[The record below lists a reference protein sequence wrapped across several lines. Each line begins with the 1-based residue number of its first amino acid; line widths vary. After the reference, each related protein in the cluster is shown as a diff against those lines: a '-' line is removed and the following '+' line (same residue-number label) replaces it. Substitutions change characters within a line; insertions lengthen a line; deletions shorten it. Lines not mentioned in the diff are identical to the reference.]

1 MSELIRRRIIHGGS
15 FGSHRPNSLMLSH
28 LSIRDFVLI
37 ERLDLKFQSGLNVL
51 TGETGAGKSILLDA
65 LGLATGTRAES
76 RFVRQGASST
86 SVTAVFELP
95 IEHPVRSTLDG
106 QNIQTTDEPII
117 LRRTVETDGRSR
129 AFVNDQA
136 ISVGLLNKL
145 GHQIIEIH
153 GQFDNQRLMRPDNHR
168 EILDSFTGATK
179 LLACVRS
186 SYQKWCDAATALGQG
201 ISEAADSKK
210 DEEFLRFAVEEMNA
224 LSPLQGEEEKLS
236 NKRKLMMHG
245 EKLVEALTEAEEQLQ
260 GETPIDQRI
269 HNMLRT
275 LERANTY
282 SDGQFKD
289 VIERFESGLND
300 ILDGRE
306 QLDRLSREIVVDPAE
321 LEITEE
327 RLFAL
332 RALARKHQV
341 NTDDLNRLKEDFDK
355 RLSEI
360 ENNEG
365 RLAQL
370 EQDQFL
376 SRKGFIDNATRLR
389 NARQKAAKTLEKA
402 VNEEL
407 DDLKLTQ
414 ARFYAHVV
422 ELKELEWNKHGIDRV
437 SFLVSTNPKIDP
449 GPINKVASG
458 GELARLML
466 ALKAVLAAVDPIP
479 TLIFDEADAGVG
491 GAIASAV
498 GDRLALLSEGSQVLV
513 VTHSPQVAAKGRHHW
528 RVSKSV
534 ITNDN
539 KFDQMNTTIVESLD
553 EISRKEEI
561 ARMLAGAEITEEAR
575 AAADRLIAGG
585 KE

>member
-15 FGSHRPNSLMLSH
+15 CGSHCSIRLMLSH

-76 RFVRQGASST
+76 RFVRKGASST

-95 IEHPVRSTLDG
+95 IEHPIRSTLVEH
-106 QNIQTTDEPII
+106 NIQAMDETII

-129 AFVNDQA
+129 AFINDQA

-145 GHQIIEIH
+145 GQQIIEIH

-179 LLACVRS
+179 LLTSVRIA
-186 SYQKWCDAATALGQG
+186 YQKWSDASTALEQG
-201 ISEAADSKK
+201 ISEAADTKK
-210 DEEFLRFAVEEMNA
+210 DEEFLRFAVEEINV

-245 EKLVEALTEAEEQLQ
+245 EKLVEALTEVQEQLQ
-260 GETPIDQRI
+260 GETPIDQRMQ
-269 HNMLRT
+269 NTLRT

-282 SDGQFKD
+282 SDGKFKE
-289 VIERFESGLND
+289 VIQRFESGLND

-306 QLDRLSREIVVDPAE
+306 QLDRLNSEIIVDPAE

-341 NTDDLNRLKEDFDK
+341 NTDDLNRLKEDFVK

-360 ENNEG
+360 ESNEA

-370 EQDQFL
+370 KRNQSSARNE
-376 SRKGFIDNATRLR
+376 FIDNATRVR

-422 ELKELEWNKHGIDRV
+422 ELKEEEWNKHGIDRV
-437 SFLVSTNPKIDP
+437 LFLVSTNPKIDP
-449 GPINKVASG
+449 GPINKIASG
-458 GELARLML
+458 GELARFML
-466 ALKAVLAAVDPIP
+466 ALKAVLATVDPIP
-479 TLIFDEADAGVG
+479 TLIFDEADTGVG

-498 GDRLALLSEGSQVLV
+498 GDRLVLLSEGSQVLV

-534 ITNDN
+534 ITNDK

-575 AAADRLIAGG
+575 AAADRLITGG

>member
-1 MSELIRRRIIHGGS
+1 MSELIRRRITHGGS
-15 FGSHRPNSLMLSH
+15 CGSHRLILLMLSH

-76 RFVRQGASST
+76 RFVRKGASST
-86 SVTAVFELP
+86 SVTAVFDLP
-95 IEHPVRSTLDG
+95 IEHPIRSTLVEH
-106 QNIQTTDEPII
+106 NIEAMDEAII

-129 AFVNDQA
+129 AFINDQA

-145 GHQIIEIH
+145 GQQIIEIH

-168 EILDSFTGATK
+168 EILDSFIGVTK
-179 LLACVRS
+179 LLTSVRVA
-186 SYQKWCDAATALGQG
+186 YQKWSDASTALEQG
-201 ISEAADSKK
+201 ISEAADTKK
-210 DEEFLRFAVEEMNA
+210 DEELLRFAVEEINV

-245 EKLVEALTEAEEQLQ
+245 EKLVEALTEAQEQLQ
-260 GETPIDQRI
+260 GETPIDQRMQ
-269 HNMLRT
+269 NTLRT
-275 LERANTY
+275 LERANAY
-282 SDGQFKD
+282 SDGKFKD
-289 VIERFESGLND
+289 VIQRFESGLND

-306 QLDRLSREIVVDPAE
+306 QLDRLNNEIVVDPAE

-341 NTDDLNRLKEDFDK
+341 NTDDLNRLKEDFVK
-355 RLSEI
+355 RLAEI
-360 ENNEG
+360 ESNED

-370 EQDQFL
+370 KRNQCSARNE
-376 SRKGFIDNATRLR
+376 FIDNATRVR

-422 ELKELEWNKHGIDRV
+422 ELKEEEWNKHGIDRV
-437 SFLVSTNPKIDP
+437 LFLVSTNPKIDP
-449 GPINKVASG
+449 GPINKIASG
-458 GELARLML
+458 GELARFML
-466 ALKAVLAAVDPIP
+466 ALKAVLATVDPIS
-479 TLIFDEADAGVG
+479 TLIFDEADTGVG
-491 GAIASAV
+491 GAIASAI
-498 GDRLALLSEGSQVLV
+498 GDRLVLLSEGSQVLV

-534 ITNDN
+534 ITNDK

-575 AAADRLIAGG
+575 AAADRLITGG